1 MVTTAPVV
9 REPSDL
15 TPGWLAEILGSEVGE
30 LDVERI
36 GTGQMSQNYRVAWG
50 DGESVVLKLAAEDAG
65 SRATGVG
72 LGAYQREIRFYR
84 EVAPRIGEPLAAC
97 HAALYDDDEGWFTL
111 VLEDVAPA
119 HQGDQIAGCS
129 VDEARLAMREL
140 ARIHAPVLG
149 DPELAA
155 ADWLNQPSPLNQ
167 ALLAQL
173 LPGFLER
180 YEDRVAPE
188 HRELCERMAESLDGW
203 IADRRPPL
211 GLAHGDYRIDNM
223 LFGEEGAPRPLTV
236 VDWQTVSYGAAMM
249 DASYFLGASL
259 TVDDRRAHE
268 EELLREY
275 HSRLGELGAPGF
287 GWDEC
292 WDGYRHQVFH
302 GVVMAVAASMLVE
315 RTERGDDMFMTS
327 LARHAQQAIDLDSAA
342 LLPEPGSGRPPA
354 LRPDPADE
362 GRHPPGPEQ
371 LWNESWYFDAVA
383 EDGSVGAY
391 VRLGL
396 TPNLGGAWYTAFVCG
411 PDRPTVAVV
420 EFATDLPEGEALDTA
435 RASHRYTEPLER
447 FEVAYDGPASAYSDP
462 AMLLRQ
468 EEGEPV
474 DLALDLAWETAGE
487 PYAYRLATRYEI
499 PCRVSGTIRVG
510 KEELELRAVGQRD
523 HSWGTRDWWAM
534 DWVWSAGHL
543 DDGTRFHAVEL
554 RIPDLPRMSVGYV
567 QPPGG
572 GVIELDEVE
581 ATEVV
586 RDDGLIES
594 AALKL
599 APGDLQME
607 VEPLA
612 FGPLRLEAPDGRVSS
627 FPRAMCRVCAADGR
641 EGLAWLEWNRNQPS

>member
-155 ADWLNQPSPLNQ
+155 SDWLNQHSPLNQ

-315 RTERGDDMFMTS
+315 RTERGDAMFMTMAS
-327 LARHAQQAIDLDSAA
+327 RHS
-342 LLPEPGSGRPPA
+342 
-354 LRPDPADE
+354 
-362 GRHPPGPEQ
+362 RH
-371 LWNESWYFDAVA
+371 
-383 EDGSVGAY
+383 
-391 VRLGL
+391 
-396 TPNLGGAWYTAFVCG
+396 
-411 PDRPTVAVV
+411 
-420 EFATDLPEGEALDTA
+420 
-435 RASHRYTEPLER
+435 
-447 FEVAYDGPASAYSDP
+447 
-462 AMLLRQ
+462 
-468 EEGEPV
+468 
-474 DLALDLAWETAGE
+474 ALDLGAPDLIAE
-487 PYAYRLATRYEI
+487 TRY
-499 PCRVSGTIRVG
+499 PS
-510 KEELELRAVGQRD
+510 
-523 HSWGTRDWWAM
+523 TR
-534 DWVWSAGHL
+534 
-543 DDGTRFHAVEL
+543 
-554 RIPDLPRMSVGYV
+554 
-567 QPPGG
+567 
-572 GVIELDEVE
+572 
-581 ATEVV
+581 
-586 RDDGLIES
+586 
-594 AALKL
+594 
-599 APGDLQME
+599 
-607 VEPLA
+607 
-612 FGPLRLEAPDGRVSS
+612 
-627 FPRAMCRVCAADGR
+627 
-641 EGLAWLEWNRNQPS
+641 